1 MKVSLKRFAL
11 FASIIFVFSFRTGG
25 DDPIAVVVKK
35 LMDFYKH
42 FPQEKIY
49 IHTDRPYYL
58 AGDTI
63 WFRAYLVN
71 ATGHE
76 RSNLSNKVFVYL
88 ANEQDSIVE
97 KLMLNAADDKLN
109 GSMTIPDSLSEG
121 NYVLRAYTA
130 RMLNFGDRFIFAK
143 NLYIGSKRNK
153 FDIEAEFSPAKEGSR
168 PSNVV
173 ISLADLDQKPLGGEI
188 GYLDLIKE
196 GNILKESK
204 FITDKNGKA
213 AVSFENIK
221 PEDWENAFIKLKYK
235 SLSKLM
241 YPSIAAADSLDIRF
255 LPEGGNI
262 ISGTEAVVA
271 FIAVD
276 KGGLP
281 IPIEGYVKNEMGI
294 KVTNFHTFH
303 DGMGEFTFIPGSG
316 RAYFAVVTSKDG
328 KEHVYALPPINN
340 YAYQLSIVDENEK
353 NLKVRVS
360 LGDSLYKKNKKTFLL
375 GTSQGKL
382 CFAGS
387 GRDMYEVEIPR
398 DSFPEGVAKLTL
410 FSDAEMP
417 VSERLFFVKHRHSNV
432 TIEGVREKYG
442 ARQPVSLTITSK
454 DKLGNPAKGVFS
466 IAVTDDA
473 VVPSGES
480 DGNIV
485 TNLLLNEDLKG
496 YIPNPA
502 FYFDEKQAKANDAL
516 DLVMLT
522 HGWSRYNWE
531 EVMQNNYPP
540 VQYGPDSAL
549 NISGHVESSS
559 GEPVRGYPVSL
570 YADKWGSS
578 FLAADYENGI
588 ALDTLDE
595 KGNFAFNNLI
605 FQDSTQ
611 FMIQVK
617 NRKKVQKNLKI
628 TLNKHNWTA
637 APPLVQTRSYGNSPM
652 KEMLQNMKNRFKQD
666 ILSEGRGITLAPIN
680 LKTNKKPSYFNDKRR
695 VSMTSS
701 IITSDQIEKTGN
713 INLANSLFLVPGVQ
727 LKQGRITIQGGVT
740 FSGTSLVISEPILIV
755 DGVPTD
761 TGSGLTSVLNT
772 IPYNTVDFIEV
783 LKGNDEAAYGVRGAN
798 GVILVNTKQRDSRLD
813 SSQYSRITE
822 GRPIFYV
829 PGYAVAKEIYVPKY
843 DMPEQLKNPAPDLRP
858 IIYWNGNIHVDD
870 KGTANILFYTSDP
883 VTTYSIILEGLTN
896 SGDIVHQTAQIRR
909 E

>member
-1 MKVSLKRFAL
+1 MRASIKRFAF
-11 FASIIFVFSFRTGG
+11 FASIIFIFSFRTGG
-25 DDPIAVVVKK
+25 DDPITTVVKK

-76 RSNLSNKVFVYL
+76 RSKLSNKVFVYL
-88 ANEQDSIVE
+88 ANEKDSIVE
-97 KLMLNAADDKLN
+97 KQMLNAANDKLN
-109 GSMTIPDSLSEG
+109 GSITIPDSLLEG
-121 NYVLRAYTA
+121 NYVIRAYTA

-143 NLYIGSKRNK
+143 NLYIGSKRNR
-153 FDIEAEFSPAKEGSR
+153 FNIEAEFSPAREGSR

-173 ISLADLDQKPLGGEI
+173 ISLVDLEQKPLGGEI

-196 GNILKESK
+196 GSILKESK

-213 AVSFENIK
+213 AISFENIK
-221 PEDWENAFIKLKYK
+221 PEDWQNAFIKLKYK
-235 SLSKLM
+235 WLSKIL
-241 YPSIAAADSLDIRF
+241 YPTIAAADSLDIRF

-271 FIAVD
+271 FIAVN
-276 KGGLP
+276 KNGLP
-281 IPIEGYVKNEMGI
+281 VPIEGYVKNEVGI
-294 KVTNFHTFH
+294 KVTNFRTSH
-303 DGMGEFTFIPGSG
+303 DGMGKFTFIPGSG

-328 KEHVYALPPINN
+328 REQAYALPPINN
-340 YAYQLSIVDENEK
+340 YAYQVSIVDENEK

-375 GTSQGKL
+375 GTSQGRL

-387 GRDMYEVEIPR
+387 GRDMYEVDIPK

-410 FSDAEMP
+410 FSETEVP
-417 VSERLFFVKHRHSNV
+417 VSERLFFVKHQHSIV
-432 TIEGVREKYG
+432 TIDGLRDKYG

-454 DKLGNPAKGVFS
+454 DKLGNPAKGAFS

-480 DGNIV
+480 DGNII

-496 YIPNPA
+496 YIPNPT

-522 HGWSRYNWE
+522 HGWSRYSWE
-531 EVMQNNYPP
+531 EVMQNKYPA
-540 VQYGPDSAL
+540 VQYGSDSAL
-549 NISGHVESSS
+549 NISGHVESAS
-559 GEPVRGYPVSL
+559 GEPVKGYTVGL

-578 FLAADYENGI
+578 FLSADYEDGI

-595 KGNFAFNNLI
+595 KGSFAFNNLI

-611 FMIQVK
+611 FMILVK

-628 TLNKHNWTA
+628 ILNKYNWIA
-637 APPLVQTRSYGNSPM
+637 APALALTRSYDSSPM
-652 KEMLQNMKNRFKQD
+652 KETLRNMKNRFKQD
-666 ILSEGRGITLAPIN
+666 IQSEGRGITLAPVN
-680 LKTNKKPSYFNDKRR
+680 LKTNKKTSYFSDKRR

-713 INLANSLFLVPGVQ
+713 VNLANSLFLVPGVQ

-761 TGSGLTSVLNT
+761 AGSGLMSLLNT

-798 GVILVNTKQRDSRLD
+798 GVILVNTKQRNSRLD
-813 SSQYSRITE
+813 STQYSRIMD
-822 GRPIFYV
+822 GKPVFYV

-843 DMPEQLKNPAPDLRP
+843 DMPEQLKNPIPDVRAT
-858 IIYWNGNIHVDD
+858 IYWNGNIHVDD

-883 VTTYSIILEGLTN
+883 VTTYSIILEGLTD
-896 SGDIVHQTAQIRR
+896 SGDIVHQAAQIRR